1 MPHIIGDVDGVDV
14 DNVDGVDV
22 DDVDDVD
29 GVTINVAAE
38 GGRPQQI
45 WKVSLDLADFRSARR
60 DLYLRSI

>member
-14 DNVDGVDV
+14 DDADGVDF
-22 DDVDDVD
+22 DDVD

-45 WKVSLDLADFRSARR
+45 
-60 DLYLRSI
+60 

>member
-14 DNVDGVDV
+14 DDVDGVDF
-22 DDVDDVD
+22 DDVD

-45 WKVSLDLADFRSARR
+45 
-60 DLYLRSI
+60 

>member
-1 MPHIIGDVDGVDV
+1 MPHIIGDVDGVDA
-14 DNVDGVDV
+14 DDADGVDF
-22 DDVDDVD
+22 DDVD

>member
-22 DDVDDVD
+22 DDVGDVD

-45 WKVSLDLADFRSARR
+45 
-60 DLYLRSI
+60 

>member
-45 WKVSLDLADFRSARR
+45 
-60 DLYLRSI
+60 